1 MSTEIQNGDIHRPT
15 LARHMTMSRPG
26 YILPDRLHERMR
38 ALSADHQRGI
48 ARFFARL
55 EGFVQTDALSA
66 AQAEI
71 VALHLVRLGERGR
84 NPANTGN
91 IEDLFCH
98 TLIDTKDVIRAF
110 AQALADSMKVVPMDP
125 EARLVPPM
133 RKLDGTQWYRKVGD
147 FSDLG
152 PGDRMLVSH
161 TMAAYGDDE
170 MCTSARQLV
179 HVTCPELDE
188 AGVDRE
194 VAKMAV
200 QSQHLPSSSFVL
212 ARAHGL
218 TVWVAELFAE
228 AGYDEQQ
235 TKDAQAFYDIC
246 ADYQPEW
253 TSDFM
258 AGRIPTTDTW
268 LAWRQRHLQARAKLP
283 PELVYQLASDTLTN
297 FLEGTLESGKW
308 TDASVFFSG
317 VSDAANIPAAI
328 ALIVNQYVA
337 EHVAIHDRPAR
348 ELTVACAPTL
358 APWGIGFKDDRAIV
372 VTDTPEKAELIET
385 QFDAAMARKHR

>member
-1 MSTEIQNGDIHRPT
+1 MSTEIQNGDIHRPA
-15 LARHMTMSRPG
+15 LARYISMPRPG
-26 YILPDRLHERMR
+26 YKLPDRLKERLG
-38 ALSADHQRGI
+38 ALGADHQRGI
-48 ARFFARL
+48 TRFFSRL
-55 EGFVQTDALSA
+55 EGFVQSDALSPD
-66 AQAEI
+66 QAEI
-71 VALHLVRLGERGR
+71 VGLHLVRLGERGR

-98 TLIDTKDVIRAF
+98 TLIDTKDAIRAY
-110 AQALADSMKVVPMDP
+110 AQALADSMKIVPMDP

-133 RKLDGTQWYRKVGD
+133 RNLDGSQWYRKVGD
-147 FSDLG
+147 FSSLG
-152 PGDRMLVSH
+152 PGDRMLVTH

-170 MCTSARQLV
+170 MCASAADMVRA
-179 HVTCPELDE
+179 TYPDLDP
-188 AGVDRE
+188 AGIDRE

-218 TVWVAELFAE
+218 TLCVAELFAR

-235 TKDAQAFYDIC
+235 AKDAQAFYDVC
-246 ADYQPEW
+246 AEYQPEW
-253 TSDFM
+253 TTDFM
-258 AGRIPTTDTW
+258 VGKVPTNDSW
-268 LAWRQRHLQARAKLP
+268 LAWRQRHLQARTKLP
-283 PELVYQLASDTLTN
+283 PELIYQLASDTLTN

-308 TDASVFFSG
+308 TDASVFFGG

-328 ALIVNQYVA
+328 ARIVNQYIA

-358 APWGIGFKDDRAIV
+358 APWGIGFKNDSALV
-372 VTDTPEKAELIET
+372 VTDSPEKAELIKT
-385 QFDAAMARKHR
+385 QFNAAMARKHA